1 MKLYRWLLTFFAM
14 AKIASSGISISYA
27 QGIRQPLPALGG
39 YTWEVRLGS
48 MSDQIERAWKET
60 LERISSGY
68 SLRWQAYASAADR
81 PDGEDG
87 LEDPIVHSFLG
98 IKDGAR
104 TLLVPEGMVLMGSRG
119 AAAIRIR
126 EGDTLLRIPSSFLA
140 EKGLREL
147 PSEDKSRPI
156 SVRVQTLGIHSN
168 HELHPSHAASVS
180 RLVSFFPLPDEDWS
194 EEERRASVAWMET
207 LRKAPVDYAL
217 IERIDPAFGVC
228 QMVVPVR
235 ASLISTRASS
245 FLERHIDSFAAIPIR
260 SSDRVTFLDT
270 ATLGTIWLPWETR
283 MKAPSVSPG
292 QTDPPRCILR
302 R

>member
-147 PSEDKSRPI
+147 PSE
-156 SVRVQTLGIHSN
+156 
-168 HELHPSHAASVS
+168 
-180 RLVSFFPLPDEDWS
+180 
-194 EEERRASVAWMET
+194 
-207 LRKAPVDYAL
+207 
-217 IERIDPAFGVC
+217 
-228 QMVVPVR
+228 
-235 ASLISTRASS
+235 
-245 FLERHIDSFAAIPIR
+245 
-260 SSDRVTFLDT
+260 
-270 ATLGTIWLPWETR
+270 
-283 MKAPSVSPG
+283 
-292 QTDPPRCILR
+292 
-302 R
+302 